1 MITDDTQGQAMR
13 TVAVFDSSALIVV
26 AKLNAIADWRI
37 IYEHLA
43 LPPAVEQECI
53 GASGPQGSED
63 ALRIQ
68 TALQAGTLARLTLT
82 AAQLKQANEWH
93 ARSRL
98 GRGECQVLAYVHAA
112 ANTIAIIEDKRA
124 RSLARAHQ
132 IPYTTIQMS
141 PLEGYI
147 RKTMAYARAAE
158 LISQVATAMHTDLA
172 VFNALEL
179 ALKVLATERGEIHG
193 TIQD

>member
-1 MITDDTQGQAMR
+1 MIRNARARR

-26 AKLNAIADWRI
+26 AKLDAIDDWRM

-43 LPPAVEQECI
+43 LPPAVEHECI
-53 GASGPQGSED
+53 GASGSQGGED
-63 ALRIQ
+63 ALRIL
-68 TALQAGTLARLTLT
+68 TALQSGTLARLTLT

-98 GRGECQVLAYVHAA
+98 GMGECQVLAYVHSV

-132 IPYTTIQMS
+132 ILYTTIQMS

-147 RKTMAYARAAE
+147 LKTMAYVRAAE
-158 LISQVATAMHTDLA
+158 LISRVATAMHTDLA

-179 ALKVLATERGEIHG
+179 ALNVLATERGDIHG
-193 TIQD
+193 TTQD

>member
-1 MITDDTQGQAMR
+1 MIHGDQATH

-26 AKLNAIADWRI
+26 AQRDAIDDWRI

-53 GASGPQGSED
+53 GTSASQGSPD

-68 TALQAGTLARLTLT
+68 TALQSGTLARSTFT

-98 GRGECQVLAYVHAA
+98 GMGECQVLAVVHSV

-147 RKTMAYARAAE
+147 RQTMAYARAAA
-158 LISQVATAMHTDLA
+158 LMRQVATAMHTDLA
-172 VFNALEL
+172 VFKALEL
-179 ALKVLATERGEIHG
+179 ALNALATERGDMHG
-193 TIQD
+193 TTQD